1 MAWQLIE
8 LNSDSSRMSIID
20 INGVLTFFDFGIEK
34 ASPGADVAGF
44 SLGKAGLR
52 GVRYPLRALVPH
64 LVLLAQGSWCR
75 CGRGF
80 RLPMRCAAQGS
91 VVTSTL

>member
-44 SLGKAGLR
+44 GLRSAGLR
-52 GVRYPLRALVPH
+52 GGVCPT
-64 LVLLAQGSWCR
+64 WFC
-75 CGRGF
+75 
-80 RLPMRCAAQGS
+80 
-91 VVTSTL
+91 